1 MDLVQVNTW
10 IIIALNFL
18 HWDYKNTS
26 WDWIALFLTL
36 WTTCI
41 LTLSWF
47 IVWTTYSAIHLIWK
61 VGWCGWFRY
70 ALFKEGCYLIAFGAN
85 VASWLWNDIFV
96 SHQSTT
102 TKKQIIKILFIA
114 GFAYPIVN
122 DTYSWCM
129 NSKNASGPVNIL
141 QSRNWFDLAK
151 FIHEMICT
159 KYTIVQALMWLLI
172 QIQDS
177 LWCYQNR
184 NNEILKPNGVTL
196 HTNLEWLPQKGIA
209 Y

>member
-1 MDLVQVNTW
+1 MR
-10 IIIALNFL
+10 F
-18 HWDYKNTS
+18 S
-26 WDWIALFLTL
+26 WSVFQR
-36 WTTCI
+36 
-41 LTLSWF
+41 
-47 IVWTTYSAIHLIWK
+47 K

-70 ALFKEGCYLIAFGAN
+70 ALFKEGCYLIALGAN
-85 VASWLWNDIFV
+85 VASWLWNDMFV

-102 TKKQIIKILFIA
+102 TKKTNYKNTIHSRLC
-114 GFAYPIVN
+114 YPIVN

-129 NSKNASGPVNIL
+129 NSKTASGPVNIL

-159 KYTIVQALMWLLI
+159 KYTTVQALMWLLI

-177 LWCYQNR
+177 SWCYQNL
-184 NNEILKPNGVTL
+184 NNEILKPDGVTL